1 MQAMTNTTTPT
12 TATEPNSRVALRFL
26 DLVCNA
32 DTGSA
37 VEDVVHPDF
46 VNHHLKL
53 RGHDGFRE
61 LVRRINT
68 TFADVDQ
75 EPLDVIAEEDRVVA
89 RTRMT
94 ALHVGDYQGIAP
106 TNRTIEMNQVHI
118 WRIQDGRVIE
128 HWPQLDEAGALRQM
142 GAL

>member
-1 MQAMTNTTTPT
+1 MTNTTTHTT
-12 TATEPNSRVALRFL
+12 TATESNTQTALRFL
-26 DLVCNA
+26 ELVCNA
-32 DTGSA
+32 DSGPA
-37 VEDVVHPDF
+37 VEDVVHPDY
-46 VNHHLKL
+46 VNHHMRL

-61 LVRRINT
+61 LVRKVNT
-68 TFADVDQ
+68 TFADVKQ

-106 TNRTIEMNQVHI
+106 TNRTIEMSQVHI
-118 WRIQDGRVIE
+118 WRIEDGRVIE
-128 HWPQLDEAGALRQM
+128 HWPQLDEAAAMRQM

>member
-1 MQAMTNTTTPT
+1 M
-12 TATEPNSRVALRFL
+12 R
-26 DLVCNA
+26 
-32 DTGSA
+32 
-37 VEDVVHPDF
+37 
-46 VNHHLKL
+46 L

-68 TFADVDQ
+68 TFADVNQ
-75 EPLDVIAEEDRVVA
+75 EPLDVIAEGDRVVA

-106 TNRTIEMNQVHI
+106 TNRTIEMRQVHI
-118 WRIQDGRVIE
+118 WRIEDGRVIE